1 VDVAKGPGKPHY
13 PWAFAGLR
21 GVRLSWLPHDVAAGI
36 LLTAIAVPEQIAT
49 ARLAGMPPETG
60 LIAFI
65 AATVAFVVVG
75 ANRFLSVG
83 ADSTI
88 APIIAGSLVAFAAV
102 GSPDYQ
108 ALAAALAV
116 MVGIILLLAAL
127 FRAGWIADL
136 LSIPVTTG
144 FLAGI
149 AVHIAWGELPL
160 MLGGGLAGAG
170 AAAPDTLG
178 ALLHQLGAVNPYTLA
193 LGLGS
198 CAATLLTE
206 RLAPRLPGA
215 LLAVLLCVAAVHLF
229 HLQASGVV
237 MMEALPGLVLKGPGF
252 AGLTPA
258 NLLRLLPL
266 ALIIAVICMMQT
278 ATVLRSFTQD
288 EDPLTSVTPNFVGVG
303 LGSILAGLAGAFPVN
318 ASPPRTAAIVA
329 GGGRSQA
336 SSLTSAALV
345 LVLLFVGGALFRQV
359 PQSALAGILI
369 AIAIRLFRLRQI
381 LTIARQGGAEIY
393 LVGFSAVLVI
403 LLPIEIGMLASI
415 ALSLL
420 QSIYGVARP
429 RSVQLAHLPG
439 TTVWWPPSPGE
450 QAETIPGVLVFAI
463 GAPVNFTNALYICRQ
478 LDAMVMKAPQPLR
491 LVVLEASGVV
501 EIDYTGAQ
509 ILATTVQSLQ
519 RRGITVTLARLAAG
533 KARDAAQRSGLIARI
548 GAANVFHTVDDAV
561 RHAPQVADER
571 GMS

>member
-1 VDVAKGPGKPHY
+1 MTGQAARGFRKPRY
-13 PWAFAGLR
+13 RWAFAGLR
-21 GVRLSWLPHDVAAGI
+21 GFRPSWLPHDVAAGI

-60 LIAFI
+60 LIAFV
-65 AATVAFVVVG
+65 AATVAFAAVG
-75 ANRFLSVG
+75 ANRFLSIG

-88 APIIAGSLVAFAAV
+88 APIMAGSLAALAIV
-102 GSPDYQ
+102 GSQDYQ
-108 ALAAALAV
+108 VLAAALAV

-149 AVHIAWGELPL
+149 AVHIALGELPL
-160 MLGGGLAGAG
+160 LLGVAGQG
-170 AAAPDTLG
+170 AAAPHSLAAT
-178 ALLHQLGAVNPYTLA
+178 LHQLSVINPYSVA

-215 LLAVLLCVAAVHLF
+215 LLAVLLSAASVYLF
-229 HLQASGVV
+229 HLQALGVG
-237 MMEALPGLVLKGPGF
+237 MMETLPGLMLKTPSF
-252 AGLTPA
+252 AGLSAA
-258 NLLRLLPL
+258 NLLRILPL

-278 ATVLRSFTQD
+278 ATVLRSFTQ
-288 EDPLTSVTPNFVGVG
+288 EQDPLSSVTPNFAGVG
-303 LGSILAGLAGAFPVN
+303 LGSVLAGLAGAFPVN

-336 SSLTSAALV
+336 ASLISAALV
-345 LVLLFVGGALFRQV
+345 LILLFAGGALFRLV
-359 PQSALAGILI
+359 PQSTLAGILI
-369 AIAIRLFRLRQI
+369 AIAIRLFRMRQI
-381 LTIARQGGAEIY
+381 VAIARQGGAEIY

-450 QAETIPGVLVFAI
+450 QAETVPGILVFAI

-478 LDAMVMKAPQPLR
+478 LDAMVVQAPQPLR

-533 KARDAAQRSGLIARI
+533 KARDAAQRTGLIGRI

-561 RHAPQVADER
+561 RHGP
-571 GMS
+571 